1 MTHPLL
7 APAMIQRG
15 ERSALASAALKY
27 IPRIVS
33 ISAVD
38 LFERYSV
45 SLVFKFDELRIYN
58 GRK

>member
-1 MTHPLL
+1 
-7 APAMIQRG
+7 MIQRG